1 MTGQSIARQFLTR
14 ATSLSFAATIQKKP
28 ALRVKWADHFG
39 GSLAD
44 SHAVEGEEGD
54 HDPSTDSN
62 VSWSDRKKR
71 DRMREKE
78 LLAKAK

>member
-1 MTGQSIARQFLTR
+1 MAKRT
-14 ATSLSFAATIQKKP
+14 

-39 GSLAD
+39 GKISVAQVVEAEDIEKLA
-44 SHAVEGEEGD
+44 
-54 HDPSTDSN
+54 PSESS